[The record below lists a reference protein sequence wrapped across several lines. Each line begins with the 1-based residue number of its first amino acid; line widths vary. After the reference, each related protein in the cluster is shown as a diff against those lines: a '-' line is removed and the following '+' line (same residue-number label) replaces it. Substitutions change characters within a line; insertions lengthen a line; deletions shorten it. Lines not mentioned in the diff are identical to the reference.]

1 MVHVFFWCQCMM
13 SEVVP
18 VHCCQLNQDTA
29 QPSQSKGRTGQRPGL
44 HLGTQ
49 AVCLLPRRAQ
59 VVPLSQ
65 EGVERA
71 LLAAVCVAH
80 RRDLEERRR
89 WVGLVAWIEG
99 RLQAKPCGRSLH
111 VTVAGSQASSA
122 LQAPCKPHP

>member
-1 MVHVFFWCQCMM
+1 MVVFVLCQCMM
-13 SEVVP
+13 SEMEP
-18 VHCCQLNQDTA
+18 AHCRQLNQDPA
-29 QPSQSKGRTGQRPGL
+29 RARGGRPGP

-71 LLAAVCVAH
+71 LLAALCVAH
-80 RRDLEERRR
+80 SRNLGERRR

-99 RLQAKPCGRSLH
+99 RLQANNPCGRSLH
-111 VTVAGSQASSA
+111 ATVAGSQASGA
-122 LQAPCKPHP
+122 LQAPCKRRP